1 MERLRM
7 LREEANLTQE
17 QIASIIGI
25 HRSTY
30 TSYEIDRDT
39 IPIIHLNR
47 LCNFFNVSI
56 DYVLGFTKEKTY
68 LNSEDEI
75 NALKTKE
82 RLKILRKEYK
92 ITQVQMAKILNISRS
107 SWTYYESGQYQIK
120 TLILCYLAQ
129 KYHYSI
135 DYLLGKVD
143 ENHLKH

>member
-1 MERLRM
+1 MEKLKM

-17 QIASIIGI
+17 QVANIIGI

-30 TSYEIDRDT
+30 TSYEIARDT
-39 IPIIHLNR
+39 IPIIHLNK

-68 LNSEDEI
+68 PKSKNEI

-82 RLKILRKEYK
+82 RLKMLRKEYK